1 VLDGGETH
9 HDRKVLVQRHGFD
22 LALDEFDFG
31 MRIIDAAIE
40 TGQVGLRKLVGQKT
54 KKVSVSAA
62 YIQNRVRWWLL
73 LDDAGKTF
81 EISVIGV
88 LKPVAMRRG
97 EIGRIVGLEWNMR
110 LKPAESMAACNRI
123 GTGRLRGVARRCGKH
138 RHKLDTESMS
148 RNRTWR
154 SQQYGSDSQPLRSPW
169 FRYDVVQGAVSNFCI

>member
-1 VLDGGETH
+1 ML
-9 HDRKVLVQRHGFD
+9 
-22 LALDEFDFG
+22 
-31 MRIIDAAIE
+31 
-40 TGQVGLRKLVGQKT
+40 GQKT

-110 LKPAESMAACNRI
+110 LKPAESMAACTASEQVGFRD
-123 GTGRLRGVARRCGKH
+123 VAWRCGKH

-154 SQQYGSDSQPLRSPW
+154 SQQSVVTRNPCEARGSDMMLSRVRRVISASEGSLGQSLAALVEPDRRRLGPS
-169 FRYDVVQGAVSNFCI
+169 